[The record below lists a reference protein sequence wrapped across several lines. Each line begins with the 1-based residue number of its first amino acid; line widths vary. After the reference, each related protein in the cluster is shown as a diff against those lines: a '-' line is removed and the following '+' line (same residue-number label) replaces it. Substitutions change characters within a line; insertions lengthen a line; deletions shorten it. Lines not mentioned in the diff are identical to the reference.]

1 MLKRILL
8 ITLIVTV
15 SGVVFFSL
23 LSANV
28 YYNSSLDFAKNQL
41 TRYMEEF
48 EEDEP
53 FDEAGAAALSEKL
66 FGARVTYILFDGT
79 VVADSDGTASDYPNH
94 LGRQEVSA
102 ALGSGAG
109 FAVRSSASVN
119 ADMIYYCVR
128 VNARLV
134 SGDGTVYDDG
144 ALVRI
149 SMPTDSLWS
158 IFVDSLPTLLW
169 FLILVVLFS
178 LFFTWLSTSYI
189 LKPVEKLTREMSL
202 SGGRHVSTKYREL
215 QPIVKLM
222 NGMSDEIKDKVKKLN
237 ADSELEILILDSME
251 NGMVIFRDPK
261 DVILINRTAAKLLE
275 YEENEPVRLFVE
287 DAEVSA
293 ALAGNETASVSHKF
307 GEREYMLRFTK
318 VEETRVLLMTDVTEA
333 VSAARSKNEFI
344 ANVTH
349 EMNTP
354 LTSIKGFAELIGS
367 GNLDNE
373 RVSEAAATI
382 LRQSERLSNL
392 IRSIIN
398 FSAIDN
404 DELPPYDV
412 DLTALVKETA
422 APFGP
427 RIAERNISFTLE
439 AEEGVIIL
447 SRRERMIEIL
457 NNLISNGIRYNKDG
471 GDLKI
476 TLTGGKIPE
485 LCVSDTGVG
494 ISEENLPHI
503 FSRFYT
509 VDKSHN
515 GTGGGFG
522 LGLAIVRKLC
532 TRAGWKLSVESRLGE
547 GTTFKIRFFP
557 PKIL

>member
-1 MLKRILL
+1 MR
-8 ITLIVTV
+8 
-15 SGVVFFSL
+15 
-23 LSANV
+23 
-28 YYNSSLDFAKNQL
+28 
-41 TRYMEEF
+41 
-48 EEDEP
+48 
-53 FDEAGAAALSEKL
+53 
-66 FGARVTYILFDGT
+66 
-79 VVADSDGTASDYPNH
+79 TASWKYSYSTAWKTAWSF
-94 LGRQEVSA
+94 SA
-102 ALGSGAG
+102 IQ
-109 FAVRSSASVN
+109 R
-119 ADMIYYCVR
+119 
-128 VNARLV
+128 
-134 SGDGTVYDDG
+134 
-144 ALVRI
+144 
-149 SMPTDSLWS
+149 
-158 IFVDSLPTLLW
+158 
-169 FLILVVLFS
+169 
-178 LFFTWLSTSYI
+178 
-189 LKPVEKLTREMSL
+189 
-202 SGGRHVSTKYREL
+202 
-215 QPIVKLM
+215 
-222 NGMSDEIKDKVKKLN
+222 
-237 ADSELEILILDSME
+237 
-251 NGMVIFRDPK
+251 RD
-261 DVILINRTAAKLLE
+261 LINRTAAKLLE

>member
-1 MLKRILL
+1 M
-8 ITLIVTV
+8 
-15 SGVVFFSL
+15 
-23 LSANV
+23 
-28 YYNSSLDFAKNQL
+28 
-41 TRYMEEF
+41 
-48 EEDEP
+48 
-53 FDEAGAAALSEKL
+53 
-66 FGARVTYILFDGT
+66 
-79 VVADSDGTASDYPNH
+79 
-94 LGRQEVSA
+94 
-102 ALGSGAG
+102 
-109 FAVRSSASVN
+109 
-119 ADMIYYCVR
+119 
-128 VNARLV
+128 
-134 SGDGTVYDDG
+134 
-144 ALVRI
+144 
-149 SMPTDSLWS
+149 
-158 IFVDSLPTLLW
+158 
-169 FLILVVLFS
+169 VLFS